1 MRIQRGQSA
10 VEFALIAPLI
20 FLMIF
25 GMIWGGIMFM
35 EFMHYSNAVRTA
47 ARVVSVS
54 DSTDREQVI
63 ADQKT
68 WLEELYE
75 KEVSV
80 KFYKPTVDIQIEKDT
95 DGNPQDAVVNVA
107 FYMEDSEYYSLP
119 YILRAVEF
127 PPRTIKTLNYRMK
140 LENTTTTASTTS

>member
-47 ARVVSVS
+47 ARVVAVA
-54 DSTDREQVI
+54 DLSTDEKKTIICNGQEDFLRQAYEREI
-63 ADQKT
+63 
-68 WLEELYE
+68 
-75 KEVSV
+75 SV
-80 KFYKPTVDIQIEKDT
+80 RFYKPDPHVYIDN
-95 DGNPQDAVVNVA
+95 GDAVVTVD

-140 LENTTTTASTTS
+140 LENTTTSTNSSSGQG